1 MLLPIVVAII
11 ALATALGIFT
21 FEYRRYRKKELEE
34 KSFLNTPEAEKS
46 YNLLHQAMK
55 KAQTIIGAAELESL
69 KVVSEGKY
77 GVRKL
82 EAKYE
87 EEFAEALGKLES
99 DFSREALEAEKSF
112 IQYLADL
119 RTRSEQTQNLLQD
132 ISRQKTA
139 ELFERFEQ
147 NLSNFLTQTQ
157 GQSMNAVS
165 LELQAARQLI
175 DTYKAQQL
183 ALIDENII
191 AMLEKTLSLV
201 LSKKLSLK
209 DHMEL
214 VYESLEK
221 AKVEKFIV

>member
-1 MLLPIVVAII
+1 MLPAII
-11 ALATALGIFT
+11 AAFALALTIGVFIL
-21 FEYRRYRKKELEE
+21 EYRRCRKKELDE
-34 KSFLNTPEAEKS
+34 KTFLGSREIQNS
-46 YNLLHQAMK
+46 YSLLHSAMK
-55 KAQTIIGAAELESL
+55 KAQAIVGAAELESL
-69 KVVSEGKY
+69 KIVSEGKY

-87 EEFAEALGKLES
+87 EEFAQALGKLES
-99 DFSREALEAEKSF
+99 DFSENALQAEKSF

-119 RTRSEQTQNLLQD
+119 RTHSEQTQNLLQEM
-132 ISRQKTA
+132 SRQKTA

-157 GQSMNAVS
+157 GQSMNAVN

-183 ALIDENII
+183 ALIDENVI

-201 LSKKLSLK
+201 LAKKLSLK
-209 DHMEL
+209 DQMEL